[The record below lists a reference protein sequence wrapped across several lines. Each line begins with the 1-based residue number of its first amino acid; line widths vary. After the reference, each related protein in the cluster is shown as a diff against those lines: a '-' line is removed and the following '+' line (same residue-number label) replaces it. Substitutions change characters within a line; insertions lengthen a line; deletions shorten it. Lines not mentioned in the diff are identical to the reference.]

1 MDIFVEKIVSKKR
14 GTKDYLIIAGIVL
27 AVILLAFIVTPFLLQ
42 NGMLIIVYAVLIY
55 GAKFFICKLNIEY
68 EYSVTN
74 GAFDID
80 KIVNQKKRKSLFS
93 AECKDIEIMAKV
105 KGSKYNQSI
114 TATPY
119 TIKAVSTMD
128 SPDVYFAVINSG
140 GKKTLVYFEP
150 NEKMLKAIKTI
161 IPSKLFIE

>member
-1 MDIFVEKIVSKKR
+1 MDIFVEKIVSKKK
-14 GTKDYLIIAGIVL
+14 GTKDYLIIAGIVFAAIIL
-27 AVILLAFIVTPFLLQ
+27 ALIVTPFLIQ
-42 NGMLIIVYAVLIY
+42 NGIIVIIYAGLIY
-55 GAKFFICKLNIEY
+55 GAKFLICKLNVEY

-80 KIVNQKKRKSLFS
+80 KIINQKKRKRLFS

-105 KGSKYNQSI
+105 KSSKFDQSI
-114 TATPY
+114 AAAPL

-128 SPDVYFAVINSG
+128 SPDAYFAVINSN
-140 GKKTLVYFEP
+140 GKKTVVYFEP

-161 IPSKLFIE
+161 IASRLFVE